1 MMAETTSQLS
11 HPKTLQI
18 LVVEDE
24 VVIAKDIEECLENL
38 GYSVTDVASSGTE
51 AINKATQF
59 RPDLVLM
66 DIRLEGDLDGIQ
78 AAAHIWG
85 SLRIPVVYLTGFSDK
100 NTLERAKITH
110 PFGYILKPVEEQEL
124 YVAIETAVHQH
135 QANREIQDREQWL
148 MRVLRDIGDGVIVI
162 DTQKNVMFLNLVAT
176 TLTGWKPEEAIG
188 KNLLDVFPIVDEQ
201 THEPIENPAIQAL
214 ETGQLNYLPEEVLLV
229 SKDGLTVPIS
239 DSAAPLRDESGAITG
254 AVLIFRDITQRRL
267 AEEWESALK
276 IAEQLKVQMQELER
290 LNQLK
295 DDFLSTVSHEL
306 RTPLA
311 NMKMSIQMLE
321 VVLNQQGLLT
331 ESNPDRNRTVR
342 YLEILRN
349 QCNQEL
355 ALVNDLLNLQH
366 LNASTY
372 TFTRTLIELESW
384 ILDILEG
391 FQERIQS
398 NQQRLQANV
407 SSDME
412 PIVFDE
418 PSLVR
423 ILSELLNNACKY
435 TPVGET
441 ITVSATILKPG
452 NEAERDETQA
462 AISSSRGS
470 HFFQIN
476 VCNSGVELPMEEQDR
491 IFEPFYRIPR
501 SDLRNQG
508 GTGLGLALVKKL
520 VNHLGGSIQAESG
533 SGQTCFIVEL
543 PIELPS
549 S

>member
-1 MMAETTSQLS
+1 
-11 HPKTLQI
+11 
-18 LVVEDE
+18 
-24 VVIAKDIEECLENL
+24 
-38 GYSVTDVASSGTE
+38 
-51 AINKATQF
+51 
-59 RPDLVLM
+59 
-66 DIRLEGDLDGIQ
+66 
-78 AAAHIWG
+78 
-85 SLRIPVVYLTGFSDK
+85 
-100 NTLERAKITH
+100 
-110 PFGYILKPVEEQEL
+110 
-124 YVAIETAVHQH
+124 
-135 QANREIQDREQWL
+135 
-148 MRVLRDIGDGVIVI
+148 
-162 DTQKNVMFLNLVAT
+162 
-176 TLTGWKPEEAIG
+176 
-188 KNLLDVFPIVDEQ
+188 
-201 THEPIENPAIQAL
+201 
-214 ETGQLNYLPEEVLLV
+214 
-229 SKDGLTVPIS
+229 
-239 DSAAPLRDESGAITG
+239 
-254 AVLIFRDITQRRL
+254 
-267 AEEWESALK
+267 
-276 IAEQLKVQMQELER
+276 
-290 LNQLK
+290 
-295 DDFLSTVSHEL
+295 
-306 RTPLA
+306 
-311 NMKMSIQMLE
+311 MLE

-331 ESNPDRNRTVR
+331 ESNLYKNRTVR

-355 ALVNDLLNLQH
+355 ALVNDLLNLQN

-398 NQQRLQANV
+398 NQQRLEVNV
-407 SSDME
+407 SSGME

-435 TPVGET
+435 TPAGET
-441 ITVSATILKPG
+441 ITVSATMLKPG

-462 AISSSRGS
+462 AISTSRSS

-476 VCNSGVELPMEEQDR
+476 VCNSGVELPREEQDR

-520 VNHLGGSIQAESG
+520 VNHLDGSIQIESG